1 MPKRT
6 PIIKFSLVAAN
17 VALLASLCFLYLH
30 IGLDTADKVTA
41 ATIVTRLRL
50 PRMLC
55 AMGVG
60 TLLSVSGAMM
70 QGLFRNPLVE
80 PYTMGVSGGAIVGVA
95 LTFVCGAVAAW
106 GSWTVVAGAA
116 VGALAAMCAA
126 LLMRR
131 AAGHDT
137 GVMLLCG
144 ITVSFVSSAVT
155 TVALAIATRED
166 MSQILSWTIGSF
178 ENVDD
183 RIATLTAAVGLV
195 AALSSP
201 LCGNTLNVLS
211 LGDGEAETLGI
222 DIGKATTAIFVA
234 ATLLTALSVSAA
246 GVVAFV
252 GMAVPHMTRTIVGH
266 DHRISLPL
274 SGLMGATLMLGCDL
288 LAKTLISPRELPA
301 GAICAVLG
309 GLMFTYITVR
319 WKRTGA

>member
-1 MPKRT
+1 MAA
-6 PIIKFSLVAAN
+6 VAT
-17 VALLASLCFLYLH
+17 VAIMATLCATYLS
-30 IGLDTADKVTA
+30 IGLDGADKATA
-41 ATIVTRLRL
+41 TTIVTKLRL

-60 TLLSVSGAMM
+60 ALLSVSGAMM

-95 LTFVCGAVAAW
+95 LAFVCGAVTAW
-106 GSWTVVAGAA
+106 GSWAVVAGAA
-116 VGALAAMCAA
+116 MGALAAMCAV

-131 AAGHDT
+131 AAGYDT
-137 GVMLLCG
+137 SVMLLCG

-155 TVALAIATRED
+155 TVSLAIATRED

-178 ENVDD
+178 ENIDG
-183 RIATLTAAVGLV
+183 RISILAATIGLAATLL
-195 AALSSP
+195 SP
-201 LCGNTLNVLS
+201 LCGNILNVLS
-211 LGDGEAETLGI
+211 LGDNEAETLGI
-222 DIGKATTAIFVA
+222 DIGRATTVVFVA
-234 ATLLTALSVSAA
+234 ATLLAALSVSAA

-252 GMAVPHMTRTIVGH
+252 GMAVPHMSRTMAGH
-266 DHRISLPL
+266 DHRLSLPL

-309 GLMFTYITVR
+309 GLMFTYMSMR
-319 WKRTGA
+319 WRRTGA